1 MTVLEAIKSRKST
14 RAFLDKPVEKEV
26 LYKLFDIARFA
37 PSGHNVQPWEILVLT
52 GQTKNKLSDA
62 LVEAVKS
69 SVERQYDYIYEVKDM
84 PQYIKDRRR
93 ACNTR
98 VFEFKNLD
106 PKDKVALQEHI
117 LENFRFFNAPVEL
130 LLLREKNLG
139 ENTFIDIGI
148 MAQTIMLLALE
159 FGLASCP
166 KTSIAAYAPVIKK
179 TLNIPDTKMVIMS
192 ISLGYPDNNAYINKL
207 TMDRIAVGDFV
218 TFLD

>member
-1 MTVLEAIKSRKST
+1 MAVSESILKRKST
-14 RAFLDKPVEKEV
+14 RAFLNKPVEKEV

-37 PSGHNVQPWEILVLT
+37 PSGHNVQPWEVLVLS
-52 GQTKNKLSDA
+52 GHTKQKLSDA

-69 SVERQYDYIYEVKDM
+69 GIERQYDYIYEVKDT
-84 PQYIKDRRR
+84 PQFIKDRRK

-98 VFEFKNLD
+98 VFEYKHID
-106 PKDKVALQEHI
+106 PKDKIALQEHI
-117 LENFRFFNAPVEL
+117 LENFRFFDAPVEL

-148 MAQTIMLLALE
+148 MAQTIMLLALD
-159 FGLASCP
+159 FGLATCP

-179 TLNIPDTKMVIMS
+179 TLNIPENKIIVMGIS
-192 ISLGYPDNNAYINKL
+192 IGYPNNTSYINNMR
-207 TMDRIAVGDFV
+207 MDRITVEDFV

>member
-1 MTVLEAIKSRKST
+1 MSVSEAVLKRKST
-14 RAFLDKPVEKEV
+14 RAFLDKPVEKDI
-26 LYKLFDIARFA
+26 LYKLLDIARFA
-37 PSGHNVQPWEILVLT
+37 PSGHNVQPWEIIVLT
-52 GQTKNKLSDA
+52 GQSKKKLIDA

-69 SVERQYDYIYEVKDM
+69 GVERQYDFLYEVKDM
-84 PQYIKDRRR
+84 PQYIKDRRK
-93 ACNTR
+93 ACNNR
-98 VFEFKNLD
+98 VFEFKHLD

-159 FGLASCP
+159 FGLATCP
-166 KTSIAAYAPVIKK
+166 KTSIAAYAPIIKK
-179 TLNIPDTKMVIMS
+179 TLNIPDSKMVVMS
-192 ISLGYPDNNAYINKL
+192 ISLGYPDNDAYMNKL
-207 TMDRIAVGDFV
+207 TMDRISVEDFV

>member
-1 MTVLEAIKSRKST
+1 MKVSEAIKARKSV
-14 RAFLDKPVEKEV
+14 RAFLDKPVEKEI

-37 PSGHNVQPWEILVLT
+37 PSGHNVQPWEIIVLT
-52 GQTKNKLSDA
+52 GKTKKQLSDA

-69 SVERQYDYIYEVKDM
+69 GIDRQYDYIYEVKDM
-84 PQYIKDRRR
+84 PQYIKDRRK

-98 VFEFKNLD
+98 VFEFKKLD

-117 LENFRFFNAPVEL
+117 LENFKFFNAPVEL

-159 FGLASCP
+159 FGLATCP

-179 TLNIPDTKMVIMS
+179 TLNIPDNKMVVMG
-192 ISLGYPDNNAYINKL
+192 ISLGYPDNDAYINKL
-207 TMDRIAVGDFV
+207 TMDRLAVEDFV
-218 TFLD
+218 TFYE